1 MKESKLKVV
10 YVINERDGRNYWTR
24 IGAAFVN
31 RDGSLNVKLEAAPVS
46 GEMQIRDYVPREEW
60 ADKPQG
66 SRRSNGAEAVA
77 ELS

>member
-46 GEMQIRDYVPREEW
+46 GEMQIRDYVPRDES